1 MTPGEEIAAVRRDLD
16 RHEASIGSLWREKA
30 ALRDLDQIG
39 RDFEALTEEVK
50 SLRRT
55 IIGFALTVALSA
67 MGIAAAV
74 LTAGAPA

>member
-16 RHEASIGSLWREKA
+16 RHEQSIGSLWREKA

>member
-1 MTPGEEIAAVRRDLD
+1 MTPGEEIAAVRRDID
-16 RHEASIGSLWREKA
+16 RHEASISTLWREKA

-39 RDFEALTEEVK
+39 RDFEALTDEVK

-67 MGIAAAV
+67 VGIMAAV
-74 LTAGAPA
+74 LTAGAPS

>member
-16 RHEASIGSLWREKA
+16 RHEQSISGLWREKA

-39 RDFEALTEEVK
+39 KDFEALTDEVK

-67 MGIAAAV
+67 VGIMAAV
-74 LTAGAPA
+74 LTAGAPS

>member
-16 RHEASIGSLWREKA
+16 RHEASISTLWREKA

-39 RDFEALTEEVK
+39 RDFELLTEEVK

>member
-1 MTPGEEIAAVRRDLD
+1 MSPGEEIAAVRRDLD
-16 RHEASIGSLWREKA
+16 RHEASISTLWREKA

-67 MGIAAAV
+67 TGIAAAV

>member
-1 MTPGEEIAAVRRDLD
+1 MTPGEEIAAVRRDLE
-16 RHEASIGSLWREKA
+16 RHEHSIGSLWREKA
-30 ALRDLDQIG
+30 ALRDIDQLG

>member
-1 MTPGEEIAAVRRDLD
+1 MTPGEEIAAVRRDID
-16 RHEASIGSLWREKA
+16 RHEASISTLWREKA

-39 RDFEALTEEVK
+39 RDFEALTDEVK

-55 IIGFALTVALSA
+55 IIGFAFTVAISA
-67 MGIAAAV
+67 VGIAAAV

>member
-1 MTPGEEIAAVRRDLD
+1 MRRDLD
-16 RHEASIGSLWREKA
+16 RHEASISTLWREKA